1 MHPLRALRERGNN
14 TPEEVSAL
22 LSDDIEFH
30 TPILTKVVTGREV
43 ISRIWALSSHVRSGR
58 YVREDKLDDHTTFLQ
73 WQGQI
78 DGRDL
83 EILELI
89 EDDDRGLIRKRTAAY
104 RPLPAVELFRAAI
117 RLSRNGSGLSISAM
131 PPTIGPPCRP
141 TAEPVER
148 QTLS

>member
-22 LSDDIEFH
+22 LSEDVEFH
-30 TPILTKVVTGREV
+30 TPILIKVVTGREL
-43 ISRIWALSSHVRSGR
+43 IGRIWALSSHVRSGH
-58 YVREDKLDDHTTFLQ
+58 YVREDKLDEHTTFLQ

-89 EDDDRGLIRKRTAAY
+89 EDDDDGLIRKRTSAF
-104 RPLPAVELFRAAI
+104 RPLPAVELFRE
-117 RLSRNGSGLSISAM
+117 AM
-131 PPTIGPPCRP
+131 YPTVKEWLGPDYFGYEGTHP
-141 TAEPVER
+141 
-148 QTLS
+148 

>member
-22 LSDDIEFH
+22 LSDDVEFH
-30 TPILTKVVTGREV
+30 TPILTKVVTGREL
-43 ISRIWALSSHVRSGR
+43 IGRIWALSSHVRSGH
-58 YVREDKLDDHTTFLQ
+58 YVREEKIDERTTFLQ

-89 EDDDRGLIRKRTAAY
+89 EDDDHGLIRKRIAAY
-104 RPLPAVELFRAAI
+104 RPLPAVELFR
-117 RLSRNGSGLSISAM
+117 SAM
-131 PPTIGPPCRP
+131 YPTVKDWLGPDYFSYTPDDRS
-141 TAEPVER
+141 
-148 QTLS
+148 TLPSDGRTR